1 MPYRKISRDLKLAA
15 MNLYERGLISLDD
28 ILDCVGFSER
38 TFYCMLSL
46 WRETGNVIKYT
57 HGLRGRPRL
66 LVFDDLQYL
75 LHLFRHCPDWFL
87 DELADLLHENRF
99 ISVHFSTILRELA
112 RAGYSIKKLKR
123 IAAEHNEDKR
133 AEFVYRMAE
142 YTQDQLGFLDET
154 SKDEKT
160 PGRCRGRAK
169 KGRRARRRQVF
180 VRGHQL
186 SGTGL
191 LTIDGMVTS
200 TVVEGSMMT
209 ESFCEFLE
217 ENVVRTAPMIHSL
230 DLMEHYFSF
239 HSVRHFQG
247 S

>member
-15 MNLYERGLISLDD
+15 MNLYERELVSLDD

-38 TFYCMLSL
+38 TFYRVLRL
-46 WRETGNVIKYT
+46 WRETGDVIK
-57 HGLRGRPRL
+57 HSDGLRGRPRL
-66 LVFDDLQYL
+66 LVIDDLQYL
-75 LHLFRHCPDWFL
+75 LRLVHHRPDWFL
-87 DELADLLHENRF
+87 DELADLLCENRF

-123 IAAEHNEDKR
+123 IAAERNEDKR
-133 AEFVYRMAE
+133 AEFVYHIAE
-142 YTQDQLGFLDET
+142 YNQEQLGFIDET

-160 PGRCRGRAK
+160 PGRRRGRAK
-169 KGRRARRRQVF
+169 KGRRAKRRQVF
-180 VRGHQL
+180 VRGHRL
-186 SGTGL
+186 SATGL

-200 TVVEGSMMT
+200 TVVEGSMTT

-217 ENVVRTAPMIHSL
+217 ENVVRTTPMFRLL
-230 DLMEHYFSF
+230 DLIKYYSSF
-239 HSVRHFQG
+239 HSVRHFRG